1 MATIPN
7 QASLDIASLVNLFTG
22 KSGTTSQ
29 SSNISKEGM
38 DALVRQILESDRGI
52 ASIVG
57 GQNRAGLYN
66 TTTNQQLVGD
76 FVARTAGELEAKRAG
91 TTTTTRNDPTIDPMR
106 AAIGVGAAS
115 LLGPTISRGLESV
128 GVSGGIGG
136 VGRSIADLIFGPAG
150 GAINVDPT
158 GSAVGTIPL
167 PDILRGQA
175 GYDYT
180 EDPMAVVEPVEIP
193 SDAFPEEDYSWLFG
207 DDGGDIWGD

>member
-1 MATIPN
+1 MTTIPN
-7 QASLDIASLVNLFTG
+7 QSTLDIASLVNLFTG
-22 KSGTTSQ
+22 KSGTATQ

-52 ASIVG
+52 ANIVG

-91 TTTTTRNDPTIDPMR
+91 TTTTTKNDPTIDPTR
-106 AAIGVGAAS
+106 AAIGIGATS
-115 LLGPTISRGLESV
+115 LLGPTISRGLEFI

-158 GSAVGTIPL
+158 GSAIGTIPL

-180 EDPMAVVEPVEIP
+180 GDMVSNPFVGETEMDEVPT
-193 SDAFPEEDYSWLFG
+193 DLFPEEDYSWLFG
-207 DDGGDIWGD
+207 D